1 MAVVLTNVLIFCA
14 VFVAA
19 VGTEKYNVALPT
31 PVPAD
36 CLRCICIV
44 ESNCKM
50 PSPVCQIDVGSLSCG
65 PYQIKDDYWN
75 DARMKGGDLMGSW
88 RKCTAD
94 MGCSGETVQGYMA
107 RYAVFSRLEHQPTC
121 EDFAR
126 IHNGGPNGYN
136 RTSTLKYWSRVKE
149 CLN

>member
-1 MAVVLTNVLIFCA
+1 MAVVITNVLIFCA

-19 VGTEKYNVALPT
+19 LGTEKYHVALPT

-50 PSPVCQIDVGSLSCG
+50 PAPVCQMDVGSLLCG
-65 PYQIKDDYWN
+65 PYQITGDEWN

-94 MGCSGETVQGYMA
+94 MGCSGETIQGYMA
-107 RYAVFSRLEHQPTC
+107 RFAVISRLEHEPTC